1 MRSSRTA
8 LTTGTTFLRRVWALV
23 APYWASEDRLRAWGL
38 LGTVVALTLG
48 AVYLNVLFN
57 DWNRQFYDALQ
68 NKDFASFKSLLLYF
82 CVLAAI
88 AIVAAVYRLYL
99 TQMLEIRWRTW
110 LTDRYVNHWLANK
123 AYYRL
128 ELESQGTDNPD
139 QRIAE
144 DLRSLTTGTL
154 SLALGLLGSVVTLV
168 SFVLILW
175 NVSGPISFTLGG
187 MEVTIPG
194 YMVWVA
200 IVYAIVG
207 SILTHYV
214 GRRLIGINFQQER
227 FEADFRFSLVRL
239 RENAEGV
246 ALYRGEDPER
256 SHLRRRFGN
265 IQMNWGQLMRY
276 TKHLTFV
283 NAGYNQA
290 AVVFPFLVGAP
301 RYFSGEIALGGLM
314 QISNAFGQVQ
324 DSLSWFVNTYGTLAG
339 WKASIDR
346 LLTFHDALERI
357 EADAARDAGIHVQ
370 ATPEPVLRAEGLT
383 LALPNG
389 RTVVSGADFAVNRGE
404 HVLVSGPSG
413 SGKSTLFRAVAGI
426 WPFGQGTVAQ
436 PADARILFLPQ
447 KPYIPIGS
455 LRDAL
460 SYPAAGHPFGD
471 ADLRAVLEAVHLP
484 GLVDRLDEEQNW
496 SMQLSGGEQQ
506 RLAVARA
513 LLQRP
518 DWLFLDEATSA
529 LDAPTEEYISGLL
542 RERLPDA
549 AIMSIAHRPVKEE
562 PEDLTIALTPA
573 DGGATVLATHH
584 ANGLA
589 NGTAHG
595 VAGAQTTGVAAAS

>member
-8 LTTGTTFLRRVWALV
+8 LTTGAAFLKRVWALV
-23 APYWASEDRLRAWGL
+23 APYWASEERLSAWGL
-38 LGTVVALTLG
+38 LGAVVALTLG

-57 DWNRQFYDALQ
+57 DWNKQFYDALQ
-68 NKDFASFKSLLLYF
+68 DKDFDSFKSLLLYF

-88 AIVAAVYRLYL
+88 GIVSAVFRIYL
-99 TQMLEIRWRTW
+99 TQLLEIRWRAW
-110 LTDRYVNHWLANK
+110 LTERYVNAWLGNK

-154 SLALGLLGSVVTLV
+154 SLALGLLGSVVTLA
-168 SFVLILW
+168 SFLLILW
-175 NVSGPISFTLGG
+175 EASGPLSFMLGE
-187 MEVTIPG
+187 MEITIPG
-194 YMVWVA
+194 YMLWVA
-200 IVYAIVG
+200 IVYAIIG
-207 SILTHYV
+207 SVLTHYV

-246 ALYRGEDPER
+246 ALYHGEGSEQ
-256 SHLRRRFGN
+256 SHLRHRFSN

-276 TKHLTFV
+276 TRRLTFV
-283 NAGYNQA
+283 NAGYNQVA
-290 AVVFPFLVGAP
+290 IIFPFLVGAP

-314 QISNAFGQVQ
+314 QIGNAFGQVQ
-324 DSLSWFVNTYGTLAG
+324 DSLSWFVNTYGTLAD
-339 WKASIDR
+339 WKASVDR

-357 EADAARDAGIHVQ
+357 EADAAHDVGIHVQ
-370 ATPEPVLRAEGLT
+370 TKPEPVLRAEGLT
-383 LALPNG
+383 LALPDG

-455 LRDAL
+455 LRDAV
-460 SYPAAGHPFGD
+460 SYPATGHPFGD
-471 ADLRAVLEAVHLP
+471 ADLRAALEAVRLP
-484 GLVDRLDEEQNW
+484 GLADRLDEEQNW
-496 SMQLSGGEQQ
+496 SLQLSGGEQQ

-529 LDAPTEEYISGLL
+529 LDAPAEEYISGLL

-549 AIMSIAHRPVKEE
+549 AIMSIAHRPIGEE
-562 PEDLTIALTPA
+562 PQDLTIALTPA
-573 DGGATVLATHH
+573 EGGATVLATRHEGAV
-584 ANGLA
+584 AN
-589 NGTAHG
+589 
-595 VAGAQTTGVAAAS
+595 GVAAGA